1 MATVI
6 EAEIKL
12 VAEKAIKQVTDL
24 NLELENVKKQINDT
38 RSAQK
43 QAEKSSRSFGKALG
57 EIGKAGGIIFLVTK
71 AFELLK
77 NAINSNQQVA
87 DTFKVV
93 VGTINQIFVD
103 LAKILVDVYN
113 DVTATTDGFDALGK
127 VMKGILDV
135 VLTPFKLVWDGI
147 KLGLLEA
154 QLAWEE
160 SFFGSG
166 DTSTIDKLN
175 DSIKQTRQDIG
186 ETLDTG
192 AEGLKNIVENFG
204 EAVTEVGDAGSKVVE
219 KVSDISIKSVAENVK
234 ANVFLRKSAERA
246 RIANQ
251 GLIEQYDRQAE
262 QQRQIRDNDLKS
274 IDERIAANDKLKTT
288 LEDQK
293 EKMIENADLII
304 KQAEEQ
310 YKLSAL
316 ESDYLLLLSAKNEKK
331 AVEAQI
337 EGFMSEQ
344 EANRVAL
351 LKEKIEL
358 GLAEDEAAAN
368 RQNIQREFNAEMEE
382 NDVVRIQ
389 KQLDNL
395 AEDKKIEEERLKN
408 KRDQF
413 AKGTQAYIDAD
424 NELLDYQQESAN
436 KQVKL
441 EKDLAQAKFDQTTNL
456 LGNLA
461 TVVGANSKFGKAI
474 AVVQAIRDT
483 YAGAS
488 KALKQGGIFGF
499 VGAAAVIAAGIANVK
514 KITATQEP
522 KPPAGIGARSTGGS
536 SVSTPAPT
544 PPTVPS
550 LPPQFDTVGASGINQ
565 LATALG
571 DQTQQPVQAYVVSG
585 DVTTAQELERNIV
598 SSATLG

>member
-1 MATVI
+1 MATII

-12 VAEKAIKQVTDL
+12 IAEKAIKQVTDL

-38 RSAQK
+38 RDAQLK
-43 QAEKSSRSFGKALG
+43 AEKSSRSFGKALG

-77 NAINSNQQVA
+77 QAINSNQQVA

-93 VGTINQIFVD
+93 VGTINQIFVE
-103 LAKILVDVYN
+103 LARILVNVYN
-113 DVTATTDGFDALGK
+113 DVTSTTDGFDALGK

-219 KVSDISIKSVAENVK
+219 KVGDISVKAIAENVK

-251 GLIEQYDRQAE
+251 GLIEEYDRQAE

-310 YKLSAL
+310 FKLSGL
-316 ESDYLLLLSAKNEKK
+316 EEDYLLVLAAKNEKK

-344 EANRVAL
+344 EANRTAL
-351 LKEKIEL
+351 LKERIEL
-358 GLAEDEAAAN
+358 GLAEDAAVAN

-382 NDVVRIQ
+382 NEVTRLQ
-389 KQLDNL
+389 MQLDNL
-395 AEDKKIEEERLKN
+395 EADKIIEEERLKF

-413 AKGTQAYIDAD
+413 KQGTQAYIDAN
-424 NELLDYQQESAN
+424 NELLDYQQAN
-436 KQVKL
+436 ANEQKKIEKSLGLAKEAQLKQ
-441 EKDLAQAKFDQTTNL
+441 T
-456 LGNLA
+456 LGNIA
-461 TVVGANSKFGKAI
+461 TIVGKNSKFGKAI
-474 AVVQAIRDT
+474 AIVQALQDT
-483 YAGAS
+483 YAGAN
-488 KALKQGGIFGF
+488 KALAQGGLFGF
-499 VGAAAVIAAGIANVK
+499 IGAAAVIAAGIANVK
-514 KITATQEP
+514 QIASTKSPE
-522 KPPAGIGARSTGGS
+522 PPAGIGARSTGGGTP
-536 SVSTPAPT
+536 SVAAPT
-544 PPTVPS
+544 PPPVPS
-550 LPPQFDTVGASGINQ
+550 LPPQFNLTSGGGANA

-571 DQTQQPVQAYVVSG
+571 EQQQTPIQAYVVSG
-585 DVTTAQELERNIV
+585 DVSTAQELERNIITG
-598 SSATLG
+598 ATLG